1 MVNSNQV
8 TTQII
13 TPIPNTTPSTTEW
26 STKLYDT
33 EIFGVSGMCVY
44 VSKYLAESWIFFRVS
59 DIRICEN
66 DNILLIIFPTH
77 FLINM
82 KIFMLLS

>member
-8 TTQII
+8 TQII

-33 EIFGVSGMCVY
+33 EIFGVSGMCVIY
-44 VSKYLAESWIFFRVS
+44 VSKYLAESWIFFRVLS
-59 DIRICEN
+59 EIRICEN
-66 DNILLIIFPTH
+66 GTTYYFSNT
-77 FLINM
+77 FLD
-82 KIFMLLS
+82 

>member
-33 EIFGVSGMCVY
+33 EIFGVSGMCVVY
-44 VSKYLAESWIFFRVS
+44 ISKYLAESWIFFRVS
-59 DIRICEN
+59 EIRICEN
-66 DNILLIIFPTH
+66 DNTSTYYFSNT
-77 FLINM
+77 FLD
-82 KIFMLLS
+82 

>member
-33 EIFGVSGMCVY
+33 EIFGIETGMCVY
-44 VSKYLAESWIFFRVS
+44 VSTYLAESWIFFRVS
-59 DIRICEN
+59 EIRICEN
-66 DNILLIIFPTH
+66 DKTTYYFSNT
-77 FLINM
+77 FLD
-82 KIFMLLS
+82 FYESVFS